1 MSKIVMFIDGGE
13 REFRRDNKLQCVYGG
28 YGIVAHHNGDT
39 EELFGGYEVKP
50 NDRGFHE
57 LMAFKKAVDYA
68 ESFGYLP
75 EEVAFYTDCRG
86 NADAGFHLF
95 PGNRSKSK
103 SCTINRLRK
112 FQKVHFPDDKGLV
125 LRLARW
131 FISARIH
138 WVKGHEMTVDNCR
151 ADVLA
156 RAGTRMMKEKKK
168 QETLNDWNYV
178 ETLNRWLHMGRKVYF
193 KGGME
198 MEFWPFCGNA
208 V

>member
-13 REFRRDNKLQCVYGG
+13 REYRKNNKLQCVYGG

-57 LMAFKKAVDYA
+57 LYAFKKAVDYA

-95 PGNRSKSK
+95 PGNRSKTRTNVIK
-103 SCTINRLRK
+103 RLRE
-112 FQKVHFPDDKGLV
+112 FQKIHFPDEKGLA

-131 FISARIH
+131 FINARIH
-138 WVKGHEMTVDNCR
+138 WVKGHKMTVDNCR

-156 RAGTRMMKEKKK
+156 RAGSRMVKEKK
-168 QETLNDWNYV
+168 QRETINDWGYIETLNK
-178 ETLNRWLHMGRKVYF
+178 WLHRERKVF
-193 KGGME
+193 PNGHLE
-198 MEFWPFCGNA
+198 LVFFPFCGNVA
-208 V
+208 